1 MNRQN
6 GLYVAIS
13 GNQILERTAVTR
25 KGTVSFPAT
34 TVADELM
41 RFWALDVEGYR
52 IFSETVNQRIN
63 EAMEVTRDT
72 ETGRIQV
79 HPNPDLYR
87 QAIQAIYAQVDSYEK
102 DDPFDGA
109 LLRVTLD
116 HYAYHSLSG
125 LRISSGAGEELK
137 FMVGEVIDTY
147 MLMMDLLQ
155 DLKNGVH
162 PEADDPFNDWSHLT
176 VQQFLTYENG
186 AIRTHYCFHSH
197 YEYYMFLMLRY
208 MAGNPNVCQ
217 CRRCGRYFIPRTK
230 RRTLYCDRVVRDGLT
245 CKDLGPAEKHRQM
258 AENDSV
264 VDAFDRNMRKMRKRL
279 ERAEDEKQG
288 QELED
293 VRESVWS
300 WLARATAARDGYLAG
315 KVSQK
320 EALRV
325 ICGA

>member
-34 TVADELM
+34 TVTDELM
-41 RFWALDVEGYR
+41 QFWALDVEGYR
-52 IFSETVNQRIN
+52 IFSETVNRRIN
-63 EAMEVTRDT
+63 KAMEVTRDA

-102 DDPFDGA
+102 DEPFDGA

-116 HYAYHSLSG
+116 HYAYHWLGG
-125 LRISSGAGEELK
+125 LRISSGTGAEIK
-137 FMVGEVIDTY
+137 YMVGEVIDTY
-147 MLMMDLLQ
+147 MLIMDLLQ
-155 DLKNGVH
+155 DLKNGVQSD
-162 PEADDPFNDWSHLT
+162 ADDPFNDWNHLT

-186 AIRTHYCFHSH
+186 TIHTQYCFHSH
-197 YEYYMFLMLRY
+197 NAYYMFLMLHF
-208 MAGNPNVCQ
+208 MAGDPHVCR
-217 CRRCGRYFIPRTK
+217 CHYCGRYFIPKTK
-230 RRTLYCDRVVRDGLT
+230 RRTLYCDRAVRDGLT
-245 CKDLGPAEKHRQM
+245 CKDLGPAEKHRKM
-258 AENDSV
+258 AEHDPV
-264 VDAFDRNMRKMRKRL
+264 VEAFDRNMRKMRKRL
-279 ERAEDEKQG
+279 ERAEDGKQG
-288 QELED
+288 QEPED
-293 VRESVWS
+293 AREAVWS

-315 KVSQK
+315 KVSQE

-325 ICGA
+325 ICSE

>member
-1 MNRQN
+1 M
-6 GLYVAIS
+6 
-13 GNQILERTAVTR
+13 
-25 KGTVSFPAT
+25 
-34 TVADELM
+34 
-41 RFWALDVEGYR
+41 
-52 IFSETVNQRIN
+52 
-63 EAMEVTRDT
+63 
-72 ETGRIQV
+72 
-79 HPNPDLYR
+79 
-87 QAIQAIYAQVDSYEK
+87 DSYEK

-162 PEADDPFNDWSHLT
+162 PDADDPFNDWSHLT